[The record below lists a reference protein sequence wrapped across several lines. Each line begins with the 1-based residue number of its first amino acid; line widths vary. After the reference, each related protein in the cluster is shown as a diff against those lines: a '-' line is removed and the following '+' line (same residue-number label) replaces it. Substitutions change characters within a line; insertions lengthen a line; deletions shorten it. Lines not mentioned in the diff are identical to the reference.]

1 MPNDNCR
8 CLDCKW
14 EGTKSELAVDKV
26 ESCMGDDEIEICPEC
41 GSMNVFFI

>member
-1 MPNDNCR
+1 MPNDNYR

-14 EGTKSELAVDKV
+14 EGPESELDVDKV

-41 GSMNVFFI
+41 GSMNVVFI